1 MQRSRWSSRSRALV
15 WTLAMAAL
23 LAPALPS
30 AAVATEGHRSLAPAS
45 SQQSA
50 TPAAIPAG
58 AITPRQAKRH
68 IGRVKTVCGRVAST
82 KYARYSNGRPTFLNL
97 GKPYPNQLFTIL
109 IWYEYRSLY
118 PRPPERMFRYKTV
131 CVRGLIGKYGG
142 VPQIVARTNKVW
154 RP

>member
-1 MQRSRWSSRSRALV
+1 MQRRRFSHTRALA
-15 WTLAMAAL
+15 WALAMAAL

-30 AAVATEGHRSLAPAS
+30 TAAASETYRPVAFTST
-45 SQQSA
+45 QSVA
-50 TPAAIPAG
+50 PAAIPAG

-82 KYARYSNGRPTFLNL
+82 KYAKDSNGRPTFLNL
-97 GKPYPNQLFTIL
+97 GKPYPNHLFTIL

-118 PRPPERMFRYKTV
+118 PRPPERMFRNRTV